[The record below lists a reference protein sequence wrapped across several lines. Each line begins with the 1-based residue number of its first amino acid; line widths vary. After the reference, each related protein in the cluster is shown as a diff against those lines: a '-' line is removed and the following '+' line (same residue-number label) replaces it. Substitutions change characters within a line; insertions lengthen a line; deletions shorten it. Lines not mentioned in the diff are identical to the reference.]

1 MATPTLEKEL
11 LETLHTL
18 TSSQQQQVLSYAR
31 SLPILKGT
39 KGSDL
44 IKFAGQIDKQDLHF
58 MEQIIQADCETIE
71 ANEW

>member
-1 MATPTLEKEL
+1 MATLPLEKEL
-11 LETLHTL
+11 LETFHTL
-18 TSSQQQQVLSYAR
+18 TSSQQRQVLSYAQ

-44 IKFAGQIDKQDLHF
+44 IQFAGQIDEQDLHF
-58 MEQIIQADCETIE
+58 MEQVIQADCETIE